1 MLKVYGTEMCPDC
14 VACKKGYDGNSVA
27 YEYVDIFGS
36 LRNLK
41 EFLHLRDTL
50 PLYDE
55 VKARGAIG
63 IPTVVTEEGEVS
75 LDWGKFLDHK
85 GNEKTAEVPAGAACG
100 LDGKGC

>member
-1 MLKVYGTEMCPDC
+1 MLKVYGTEICPDC
-14 VACKKGYDGNSVA
+14 VACKKGYDGNGVA

-75 LDWGKFLDHK
+75 LDWEKFLDHK